1 MAHRT
6 TPHGDGR
13 WGFAARAVRQRA
25 PPRVRIPCPT
35 MNHLLIRLVVILVM
49 PATLALAGCQP
60 ATIVV
65 GLAPGGSALQ
75 ATAIERDGRWGS
87 PRIVVVD
94 VSGTLVNGSTGGL
107 LGGGVNPVDQFAH
120 RLDAA
125 AADPK
130 VAAVILRINSPGG
143 TVTASDIMY
152 REVKRYRAR
161 TGKPVMALVMDVGA
175 SGGYY
180 LACGASEIMAYPT
193 SVTGSIG
200 VILQTLS
207 VRPALDRWGDGGGRL
222 WSAAPIKPVAPPSK
236 RSPKNSRPCCR
247 VWSMISTPASATW
260 SAKPGPGSPPTAST
274 SSPTAASS
282 PAPRP
287 RPKGLVDSL
296 GDIRDAVARAR
307 TLAGI
312 DHADLFIY
320 HGPLSSPATPYAQRG
335 TGDVHVSLLDLGEL
349 LPPAT
354 LNGPCYLWRPGFGAG
369 D

>member
-1 MAHRT
+1 MNTLPFRL
-6 TPHGDGR
+6 
-13 WGFAARAVRQRA
+13 AAVLS
-25 PPRVRIPCPT
+25 V
-35 MNHLLIRLVVILVM
+35 L
-49 PATLALAGCQP
+49 ATLALGGCQP

-107 LGGGVNPVDQFAH
+107 LGGGANPVDQLAR

-152 REVKRYRAR
+152 REVKRYRER
-161 TGKPVMALVMDVGA
+161 TGKPVLALVMDVGA

-207 VRPALDRWGDGGGRL
+207 VRPALDRWGIEANAL
-222 WSAAPIKPVAPPSK
+222 VS
-236 RSPKNSRPCCR
+236 
-247 VWSMISTPASATW
+247 
-260 SAKPGPGSPPTAST
+260 GPNKAGGSPLETLTEEQQAVLQGLVDDFYAGFRDVVRDARPGI
-274 SSPTAASS
+274 
-282 PAPRP
+282 PADRFDVVTDG
-287 RPKGLVDSL
+287 RVFTGTQAKAEGLVDSL

-307 TLAGI
+307 TLAGV

-335 TGDVHVSLLDLGEL
+335 TGDVHVSLFDLGEV
-349 LPPAT
+349 LPAET
-354 LNGPCYLWRPGFGAG
+354 LNGPCYLWRPGLGAG